1 MTDPITRA
9 KHAATKIEAARS
21 AMSEAKADRR
31 AALHEA
37 RQTMS
42 AADIAAALNISTA
55 RVYRILSG
63 KET

>member
-1 MTDPITRA
+1 MT
-9 KHAATKIEAARS
+9 
-21 AMSEAKADRR
+21 
-31 AALHEA
+31 EA

-42 AADIAAALNISTA
+42 AEAIGKALGISKA